1 LQTNKARFELDSTI
15 VNEPSEASGGRSN
28 AKYIE
33 NRLKDKVFKNCK
45 TFTDTD
51 EEFIE
56 GVKNM
61 LANGTIA
68 KRTSQDIKKELEKT
82 IDPMDV
88 LHILRKHIRSVAIET
103 IGSNKSFQRR
113 EVILSGYLIK

>member
-1 LQTNKARFELDSTI
+1 M
-15 VNEPSEASGGRSN
+15 
-28 AKYIE
+28 
-33 NRLKDKVFKNCK
+33 KDKVFKNCK

-68 KRTSQDIKKELEKT
+68 KRTAQDIKKELEKT